1 MIICYANILHF
12 FTQGEMVKLWKFV
25 ERVSA
30 LVGFLQTSNPTLCKS
45 IWKCSKTQRG
55 RLCIP
60 SKKKC
65 RVKNIAMLQY
75 LNKNILSNLQD
86 IPQSCIDPP
95 FLFPMALCPCI
106 NIVFQNLSRSI
117 PADQS
122 LTITPSPVA
131 DLPPHPRDQYVHA
144 QLHHSK
150 ATL

>member
-1 MIICYANILHF
+1 MQIFCTFLFREKWQNCENLWSGFQPLLASSKLQIRPC
-12 FTQGEMVKLWKFV
+12 VKAYENVQKH
-25 ERVSA
+25 
-30 LVGFLQTSNPTLCKS
+30 
-45 IWKCSKTQRG
+45 IHRG

-60 SKKKC
+60 SKKRC

-86 IPQSCIDPP
+86 IPQSCIDRS
-95 FLFPMALCPCI
+95 FLFRMALCPCI

-131 DLPPHPRDQYVHA
+131 DLPPTHA
-144 QLHHSK
+144 INTCMRSCIIPKQHCNR
-150 ATL
+150 